1 MSTLAP
7 PDLRSARAAFS
18 GGRGYLAACTVGLP
32 PRATRAAVIADLDA
46 AAAGRATAADY
57 SAVVER
63 TRGHFARLVGADVS
77 RIAIGSQASVF
88 AGLLAAAVPDGAEVL
103 CAEGDFSSI
112 VLPFV
117 HAGRGVRVRTA
128 PLDRLADAI
137 TADTWLVA
145 FSLVQSASGEVADAV
160 AISSIVRREPRELVA
175 AELDYAQAH
184 ALSSESTRRA
194 WAIETANGERV
205 TVTVAVPS
213 SQVDDVE
220 HLISNLTSGNT
231 RGVRRGTRW
240 VDLPS

>member
-1 MSTLAP
+1 MLEALVAA
-7 PDLRSARAAFS
+7 DLGDVCAGVVRYLGGVLRGAGGLTRAYRAA
-18 GGRGYLAACTVGLP
+18 
-32 PRATRAAVIADLDA
+32 
-46 AAAGRATAADY
+46 
-57 SAVVER
+57 
-63 TRGHFARLVGADVS
+63 
-77 RIAIGSQASVF
+77 
-88 AGLLAAAVPDGAEVL
+88 
-103 CAEGDFSSI
+103 
-112 VLPFV
+112 
-117 HAGRGVRVRTA
+117 
-128 PLDRLADAI
+128 
-137 TADTWLVA
+137 
-145 FSLVQSASGEVADAV
+145 VADAV

-194 WAIETANGERV
+194 WAIETAYGERV

>member
-1 MSTLAP
+1 MLEALVAAELSDVCAVVVRYFGGVLLGAGGLTRAY
-7 PDLRSARAAFS
+7 RAA
-18 GGRGYLAACTVGLP
+18 
-32 PRATRAAVIADLDA
+32 
-46 AAAGRATAADY
+46 
-57 SAVVER
+57 
-63 TRGHFARLVGADVS
+63 
-77 RIAIGSQASVF
+77 
-88 AGLLAAAVPDGAEVL
+88 
-103 CAEGDFSSI
+103 
-112 VLPFV
+112 
-117 HAGRGVRVRTA
+117 
-128 PLDRLADAI
+128 
-137 TADTWLVA
+137 
-145 FSLVQSASGEVADAV
+145 VADAV

-194 WAIETANGERV
+194 WAIETAYGERV

>member
-1 MSTLAP
+1 MLEALVAAELSDVCAVVVRYFGGILLGAGGLTRAY
-7 PDLRSARAAFS
+7 RAA
-18 GGRGYLAACTVGLP
+18 
-32 PRATRAAVIADLDA
+32 
-46 AAAGRATAADY
+46 
-57 SAVVER
+57 
-63 TRGHFARLVGADVS
+63 
-77 RIAIGSQASVF
+77 
-88 AGLLAAAVPDGAEVL
+88 
-103 CAEGDFSSI
+103 
-112 VLPFV
+112 
-117 HAGRGVRVRTA
+117 
-128 PLDRLADAI
+128 
-137 TADTWLVA
+137 
-145 FSLVQSASGEVADAV
+145 VADAV

-194 WAIETANGERV
+194 WAIETAYGERV

>member
-1 MSTLAP
+1 MLEAMVAAELSDVCAVVVRYFGGVLLGAGGLTRAY
-7 PDLRSARAAFS
+7 RAA
-18 GGRGYLAACTVGLP
+18 
-32 PRATRAAVIADLDA
+32 
-46 AAAGRATAADY
+46 
-57 SAVVER
+57 
-63 TRGHFARLVGADVS
+63 
-77 RIAIGSQASVF
+77 
-88 AGLLAAAVPDGAEVL
+88 
-103 CAEGDFSSI
+103 
-112 VLPFV
+112 
-117 HAGRGVRVRTA
+117 
-128 PLDRLADAI
+128 
-137 TADTWLVA
+137 
-145 FSLVQSASGEVADAV
+145 VADAV

-194 WAIETANGERV
+194 WAIETAYGERV